1 MRAIGPHFFTL
12 GLSYLVLMKSDRREK
27 SVLHP
32 QGLSINRRSPDA
44 GFIFMTELGAIS
56 KEVQKTLRKGGAVLV
71 APPK

>member
-1 MRAIGPHFFTL
+1 LELAN
-12 GLSYLVLMKSDRREK
+12 SDRPEK

-32 QGLSINRRSPDA
+32 EGPSINRRISDA
-44 GFIFMTELGAIS
+44 GFILMTESGAIS